1 MKKTIEQDMQ
11 ALQGSFNEL
20 RVATSKFQ
28 ESKNAIASFATQAPE
43 TEILVPLTSS
53 LYIPGRVSD
62 IENVII
68 DLGAGYFAEMP
79 AQKAQEYCDRKIT
92 FVNDSVRKI
101 GEIIDVKAHQSS
113 KIEAELAKRIEEIQK
128 QQKEAAH

>member
-1 MKKTIEQDMQ
+1 MSKSDKELNLATLQPQELYNMKKTIEQDMQ

-79 AQKAQEYCDRKIT
+79 A
-92 FVNDSVRKI
+92 
-101 GEIIDVKAHQSS
+101 
-113 KIEAELAKRIEEIQK
+113 
-128 QQKEAAH
+128 